1 MDIFQ
6 GWAAEVARGLLTT
19 VYVAL
24 LSLAVGLVWGIL
36 GALAQLS
43 SNGVLRAIGRGFTLV
58 VRGTPELLIILIA
71 YFGGTVALTGLAK
84 MLNPDIRYVE
94 VPALPA
100 GVFALSLVFGGY
112 AAEALRGA
120 YLAIPR
126 GELEAADAFGM
137 SALTSFIH
145 VRLPLTWRYALP
157 ALGNN
162 WISLIKDTSLI
173 SIVGLEELMR
183 ISSMATSVNGE
194 PFRFYLMAALIY
206 LLLTM
211 LNTAIVDALERRAAR
226 GERKLAR

>member
-6 GWAAEVARGLLTT
+6 GWGVQIALGLTT
-19 VYVAL
+19 TIEVAL

-43 SNGVLRAIGRGFTLV
+43 SNRVLRAIGRGFTLV

-71 YFGGTVALTGLAK
+71 YFGGTVALTGLAR
-84 MLNPDIRYVE
+84 MIDPGIRYLE

-120 YLAIPR
+120 YLAIPK
-126 GELEAADAFGM
+126 GEIEAADAFGM
-137 SALTSFIH
+137 SAMTSFIH
-145 VRLPLTWRYALP
+145 IRLPLMWRYALP
-157 ALGNN
+157 GLGNN

-183 ISSMATSVNGE
+183 ISTMATQVNGE
-194 PFRFYLMAALIY
+194 PFRFYVVAAAIY

-211 LNTAIVDALERRAAR
+211 LNTFIVDLLERRAAR

>member
-6 GWAAEVARGLLTT
+6 GWGVEIARGLMTT
-19 VYVAL
+19 VEVAL
-24 LSLAVGLVWGIL
+24 LSLVVGLVWGIL

-43 SNGVLRAIGRGFTLV
+43 SNGALRALGRGFTLV

-71 YFGGTVALTGLAK
+71 YFGGTIALTGLAR
-84 MLNPDIRYVE
+84 MIDPGVRYLE

-112 AAEALRGA
+112 AAEVLRGA
-120 YLAIPR
+120 YLAIPK
-126 GELEAADAFGM
+126 GEIEAADAFGM
-137 SALTSFIH
+137 SAATSLIH
-145 VRLPLTWRYALP
+145 IRLPLMWRYALP
-157 ALGNN
+157 GLGNN

-183 ISSMATSVNGE
+183 ISTMATQVNGE
-194 PFRFYLMAALIY
+194 PFRFYLVAALIY
-206 LLLTM
+206 LLLTT
-211 LNTAIVDALERRAAR
+211 LNTSVVDALERRAAR

>member
-6 GWAAEVARGLLTT
+6 GWGHEVARGLMTT
-19 VYVAL
+19 VEVAL
-24 LSLAVGLVWGIL
+24 LSLAVGLVWGVL

-43 SNGVLRAIGRGFTLV
+43 SNGMLRALGRGFTLV
-58 VRGTPELLIILIA
+58 VRSTPELLIILIF
-71 YFGGTVALTGLAK
+71 YFGGTVALTGLAR
-84 MLNPDIRYVE
+84 MIDPSIRYLE

-112 AAEALRGA
+112 AAEVLRGA
-120 YLAIPR
+120 YLAIPK
-126 GELEAADAFGM
+126 GEIDAADAFGM
-137 SALTSFIH
+137 SATTSFVHI
-145 VRLPLTWRYALP
+145 RLPLMWRYALP
-157 ALGNN
+157 GLGNN

-183 ISSMATSVNGE
+183 ISTMATQVNGE
-194 PFRFYLMAALIY
+194 PFRFYFIAAIVY

-211 LNTAIVDALERRAAR
+211 LNTSIVDALERRAAR